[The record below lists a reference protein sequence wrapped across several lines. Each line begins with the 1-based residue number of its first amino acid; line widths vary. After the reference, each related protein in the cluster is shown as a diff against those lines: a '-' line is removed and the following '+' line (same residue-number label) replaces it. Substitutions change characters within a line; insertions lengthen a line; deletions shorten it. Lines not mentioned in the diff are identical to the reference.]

1 MKVDLESSQAVVT
14 PAEGKSFDPAE
25 IPKAVRKAGF
35 APGDVHVTAVG
46 ILAKTDELLA
56 LEMTGKLE
64 KLVLAGGAK
73 VDDLSQKPEL
83 LGRLV
88 RVSGKLHPSHD
99 DKPPGL
105 TVEAWETA
113 ETP

>member
-46 ILAKTDELLA
+46 ILAKAGELLA

-83 LGRLV
+83 LSRLV
-88 RVSGKLHPSHD
+88 RVSEKLHPSHA

>member
-1 MKVDLESSQAVVT
+1 MKRVYAEVHTVLSS
-14 PAEGKSFDPAE
+14 
-25 IPKAVRKAGF
+25 
-35 APGDVHVTAVG
+35 
-46 ILAKTDELLA
+46 
-56 LEMTGKLE
+56 LE

-73 VDDLSQKPEL
+73 VDDLSQEPEL
-83 LGRLV
+83 LSRLV
-88 RVSGKLHPSHD
+88 RVSGKLHPSHA